1 MPAGGNWKE
10 LFNAACEGD
19 LELLRYHVRAG
30 VDLNYAHPEFLSTPL
45 VACILAGQT
54 EAALI
59 LLEHGADPGL
69 HSEFDGLTPMQAARK
84 MGLRAVED
92 RLSALGQARP
102 TGGVTVAGVSSRG
115 GVAGW
120 WRDLRALFSLDRV

>member
-45 VACILAGQT
+45 VASILAGQT

-59 LLEHGADPGL
+59 LLENGADPGL
-69 HSEFDGLTPMQAARK
+69 HSEFDGLTPIQAARQA
-84 MGLRAVED
+84 GLQGVED
-92 RLSALGQARP
+92 RLAALGQVRP
-102 TGGVTVAGVSSRG
+102 VGFAAAPAPPAQGL
-115 GVAGW
+115 AGW
-120 WRDLRALFSLDRV
+120 WRDLRALFALKRV